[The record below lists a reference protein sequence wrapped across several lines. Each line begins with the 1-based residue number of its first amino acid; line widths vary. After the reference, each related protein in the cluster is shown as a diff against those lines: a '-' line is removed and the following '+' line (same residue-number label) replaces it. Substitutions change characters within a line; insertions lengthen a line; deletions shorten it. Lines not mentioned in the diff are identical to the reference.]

1 MTLTRTKPLRQ
12 YRKKRRPGNR
22 AMTVAESAHVDL
34 VKRAG
39 CVCCIAQGY
48 PHNPDGPMVEAHHLL
63 RAGLRIGHGAT
74 VGLCAFHHRGRVVV
88 QGWSLAEH
96 RERLGPS
103 LAEGSVPFHTHFG
116 DDAALLQMT
125 ADAVEGLR

>member
-12 YRKKRRPGNR
+12 YRKKRRPGNK
-22 AMTVAESAHVDL
+22 AMNKAESAHVDL

-39 CVCCIAQGY
+39 CVCCIAQGF
-48 PHNPDGPMVEAHHLL
+48 PHNPDTVVEAHHLL
-63 RAGLRIGHGAT
+63 SGGLRIGHGAT

-88 QGWSLAEH
+88 QGWTLAEH

-103 LAEGSVPFHTHFG
+103 LAEGSVPFHAYFG
-116 DDAALLQMT
+116 DDATLARMT
-125 ADAVEGLR
+125 ADAVEGLL